1 MPVTTPR
8 QEAPVKDAEATTP
21 YGSNGDGRYGDES
34 TQATMRRK
42 LWIALGAGGGAALI
56 VVAIVIAF
64 SGGSNHGSSAA
75 SSQSTPATP
84 APAPSAPAPATG
96 TVNAT
101 LQEFSITPS
110 STTARAGSVTFA
122 VRNAGHVPHELVVIR
137 TDKPA
142 SALLGPGGRAVED
155 GNVGETGDL
164 APGATK
170 SVKLKLTPGHY
181 ALICNLPG
189 HYAAGQHVD
198 FTVR

>member
-8 QEAPVKDAEATTP
+8 QEPPTKDAEATTP
-21 YGSNGDGRYGDES
+21 VGSDDDGRYGDES

-42 LWIALGAGGGAALI
+42 LWIALGAAGGAALI
-56 VVAIVIAF
+56 IVAIVIVF
-64 SGGSNHGSSAA
+64 SGSPDHGSSVT
-75 SSQSTPATP
+75 SSPNTPATP
-84 APAPSAPAPATG
+84 APAPAASAPAAG
-96 TVNAT
+96 TVNAS

-110 STTARAGSVTFA
+110 STSARAGSVTFA
-122 VRNAGHVPHELVVIR
+122 VRNAGHVPHELVIIK
-137 TDKPA
+137 TNK
-142 SALLGPGGRAVED
+142 SGGALLGPGGRAVED

-170 SVKLKLTPGHY
+170 SVRLKLTPGHY